1 MEWVATR
8 RERWPRPKPSRW
20 SKDVFTKNAELL
32 KRLAKDPSSNNKL
45 AAQGLMEQAV
55 QRACSEIYKVAASDS
70 AKRGMGTTFVGLVCA
85 GDRAVIGHVGDSR
98 IYLLRTGQAHRLTE
112 DHTLVNAQIKAGQ
125 ITKEQAAT
133 SQYRNVI
140 TRAVGIQESV
150 QVDTLLVDL
159 VPGDIYMLC
168 SDGLHGYLP
177 DEEVLPC
184 SPRSRWTSSP
194 RR

>member
-1 MEWVATR
+1 M
-8 RERWPRPKPSRW
+8 RES
-20 SKDVFTKNAELL
+20 
-32 KRLAKDPSSNNKL
+32 
-45 AAQGLMEQAV
+45 
-55 QRACSEIYKVAASDS
+55 
-70 AKRGMGTTFVGLVCA
+70 TFVGLATA

-98 IYLLRTGQAHRLTE
+98 IYLLRSGQAHRLTE

-159 VPGDIYMLC
+159 VPGDVFILC
-168 SDGLHGYLP
+168 SDGLHGYLE
-177 DEEVLPC
+177 DEEMLPMV
-184 SPRSRWTSSP
+184 STVAVGDLPKKLIEVANERGGKDNI
-194 RR
+194 